1 MKDTKSLI
9 KELKS
14 ATEKIDNE
22 INELEQ
28 ENAKIED
35 ELREKEK
42 DFSVNTVEET
52 KELNDRKKHYTEA
65 LYRAKEHKNS
75 IMIKST
81 NKTVERAKQLIKDY
95 KKQVNEEAQD
105 DNQKVKSLVAE
116 IQKIY
121 EDMKQ
126 RDHEAREEINNF
138 VKEIEP
144 YLDDTPKKEYMRFG
158 ANQPAVDML
167 QRTIDNYTDLSNKFT
182 VIKGFNEHNY
192 RISGLFPPAKK
203 LS

>member
-1 MKDTKSLI
+1 MKGTKSLI
-9 KELKS
+9 KELQS
-14 ATEKIDNE
+14 ITEKIDNE

-28 ENAKIED
+28 EINRLD
-35 ELREKEK
+35 NELQKKEGG
-42 DFSVNTVEET
+42 FSVKTIEAN
-52 KELNDRKKHYTEA
+52 KELNEKKKIYKNA
-65 LYRAKEHKNS
+65 LNQAREHKKF
-75 IMIKST
+75 IMINNT
-81 NKTVERAKQLIKDY
+81 DETVKRASRLIKDY

-105 DNQKVKSLVAE
+105 DNEKVKSLVAE
-116 IQKIY
+116 IQKMY

-203 LS
+203 V

>member
-1 MKDTKSLI
+1 MKGTKSLI
-9 KELKS
+9 KELQS
-14 ATEKIDNE
+14 ITEKIDNE
-22 INELEQ
+22 ISELEQ
-28 ENAKIED
+28 EIAKIED
-35 ELREKEK
+35 ELRVKEK

-65 LYRAKEHKNS
+65 LYRAKEHKKS
-75 IMIKST
+75 LMMKST
-81 NKTVERAKQLIKDY
+81 NKTVERAKQLINDY

-105 DNQKVKSLVAE
+105 DNEKVKSLVAE

-167 QRTIDNYTDLSNKFT
+167 QRITDNYTDLSNKFT
-182 VIKGFNEHNY
+182 VING
-192 RISGLFPPAKK
+192 
-203 LS
+203 